1 MAEPDHHHDARARD
15 GGDAGPERF
24 ADPGSRHLAAAL
36 RTSCRLLGAIMLFG
50 VAVFLAMG
58 FQFVRPGE
66 VAIRSVFGRVV
77 GITPEGLAYN
87 WPAPIG
93 RIDKVNV
100 GERTIAVDD
109 FWMNETK
116 KDQLQPNLRKREIPK
131 GGLRPGWDG
140 ALLTGDRNLL
150 HVRLE
155 CKYAVARTGYELPY
169 DDPLVA
175 DHPFVKF
182 LRRSPGR
189 EETVGQARERWR
201 RDVSQELP
209 PRLTRAEAGRPLRL
223 AARAMRFTCSTSPAL
238 LHRMHV
244 RDAGEMVRSALCG
257 AAIRAGAVRT
267 AFGLQRTEQAE
278 FENEVRAG
286 AQATLDAMKSGI
298 LVRSVKLRHS
308 TWPLRTLPDYDAAM
322 QAIAQAETLKSK
334 AREVALGLLNSTAGP
349 VAAGK
354 LAGDLEDVVDPAA
367 AAAVL
372 DVADGRIAAT
382 NLIGQ
387 YNEAVRRGRDEIA
400 RQLLERIENVLVSDE
415 LQGQARRVLGEAR
428 AARSS
433 IIQGV
438 KSRLERFRKRLSA
451 YRDNPEF
458 VLDRWWM
465 ETREEIL
472 NSPTAEKHFIM
483 PGGPKTILRISRDPD
498 MARQTDRAWLGSK
511 QGKPGGSD

>member
-1 MAEPDHHHDARARD
+1 MAEQDHHHDPRTQDDR
-15 GGDAGPERF
+15 DAGPDHF
-24 ADPGSRHLAAAL
+24 TDPGSRHLAAAL
-36 RTSCRLLGAIMLFG
+36 RTSFRLLGAIMLLG
-50 VAVFLAMG
+50 VAAFLAMG

-66 VAIRSVFGRVV
+66 VAIRTVFGRVV

-100 GERTIAVDD
+100 GERTTAIDD

-116 KDQLQPNLRKREIPK
+116 KDQLQPNLRKRSIPK

-155 CKYAVARTGYELPY
+155 CKYAVDRTGYELPY
-169 DDPLVA
+169 GDPLVA
-175 DHPFVKF
+175 DNPFVEF
-182 LRRSPGR
+182 VRESPGPK
-189 EETVGQARERWR
+189 ETVAAARERWR
-201 RDVSQELP
+201 REVSQNVP
-209 PRLTRAEAGRPLRL
+209 PRLMSADAGQPLRL
-223 AARAMRFTCSTSPAL
+223 AVQRMRFTCSTPPAL
-238 LHRMHV
+238 LHRTHV

-257 AAIRAGAVRT
+257 AAIRAAAVRT
-267 AFGLQRTEQAE
+267 AFGLQRTGQAE
-278 FENEVRAG
+278 FENEVRTS
-286 AQATLDAMKSGI
+286 AQATLDAVKSGI

-322 QAIAQAETLKSK
+322 QAVSQAETLKSK
-334 AREVALGLLNSTAGP
+334 AREVAVRLLNNTAGP

-354 LAGDLEDVVDPAA
+354 LAGSLEDVVAPRAA
-367 AAAVL
+367 AGLL
-372 DVADGRIAAT
+372 DTPGGRTVEA

-387 YNEAVRRGRDEIA
+387 YNEAVRRGRDELA
-400 RQLLERIENVLVSDE
+400 RQLIERIENVLVSDE
-415 LQGQARRVLGEAR
+415 LQGHARRVLGEAR

-433 IIQGV
+433 VIQAV
-438 KSRLERFRKRLSA
+438 KSRLDRFNKRLSA

-472 NSPTAEKHFIM
+472 NSPTAEKHYIM

-498 MARQTDRAWLGSK
+498 MIRQMDRAWLKSK
-511 QGKPGGSD
+511 KGKQGGSD